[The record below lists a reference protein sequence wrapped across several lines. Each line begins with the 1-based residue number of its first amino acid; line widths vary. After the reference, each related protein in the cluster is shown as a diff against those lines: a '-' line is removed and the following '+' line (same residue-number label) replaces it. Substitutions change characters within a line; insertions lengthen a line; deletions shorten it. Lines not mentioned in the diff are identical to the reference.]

1 MTTGRALNGKPYA
14 GNPHVRFDEGEVAPA
29 ATPRRGS
36 LLYKAGRTVVSLALA
51 GAACVSAAYAA
62 NVSVDEV
69 AIDADTNIVVAA
81 GDTLKIEYVT
91 CDVPVT
97 ITKSG
102 GGRLEIATSSITN
115 LSVVVT
121 EGTFASAR
129 PQTLVDS
136 IDFHPTIRIDAN
148 DTSKFTISA
157 SGGTNFI
164 SKITDADG
172 GDRWLTN
179 WGGSFHKPYVAE
191 EKLNGLGLIDF
202 GTYYDRDK
210 EPLAGGHGGN
220 FG

>member
-1 MTTGRALNGKPYA
+1 MMRNNVVA
-14 GNPHVRFDEGEVAPA
+14 GIVAVLAVPVISHA
-29 ATPRRGS
+29 AVT
-36 LLYKAGRTVVSLALA
+36 
-51 GAACVSAAYAA
+51 
-62 NVSVDEV
+62 SVDEV

-115 LSVVVT
+115 LSVVVA

-129 PQTLVDS
+129 PQKLVDS

-164 SKITDADG
+164 SKITD
-172 GDRWLTN
+172 
-179 WGGSFHKPYVAE
+179 
-191 EKLNGLGLIDF
+191 
-202 GTYYDRDK
+202 
-210 EPLAGGHGGN
+210 
-220 FG
+220 